1 MLLARKKAIYHLYDT
16 RDARR
21 LVRHRPCAHQHD
33 ESLAPLVYARGAAA
47 AVLREAVSNQN
58 GVQAMMGYGYYG
70 GMMGGF
76 GWVWMVLVLAVV
88 ITLLV
93 WSMRTGFFSRR
104 DTAESTLLDIL
115 RRRYAAGEITAAE
128 FEQAKRAIA

>member
-1 MLLARKKAIYHLYDT
+1 
-16 RDARR
+16 
-21 LVRHRPCAHQHD
+21 
-33 ESLAPLVYARGAAA
+33 
-47 AVLREAVSNQN
+47 
-58 GVQAMMGYGYYG
+58 MMGYGYYS

-76 GWVWMVLVLAVV
+76 GWVWIVLVVAVV

-93 WSMRTGFFSRR
+93 RGSRAGLFSRR
-104 DTAESTLLDIL
+104 AADESTPLDIL